1 MPATKLAKRR
11 LTALAVFGAVLL
23 AQGVYSFAVEPEPY
37 PTVRMPSF
45 GAAPTRA
52 GLFPSRMVQVTVT
65 YQDGSSV
72 SPRVSEIMDGVRFSA
87 ARPTLNYVFK
97 PGKPVD
103 DETRAWLQARAK
115 AVGPGSE
122 PASVEVCWQDAAVN
136 VEDAQVVNA
145 KPCETTVVTF

>member
-11 LTALAVFGAVLL
+11 LSALAVFGALL
-23 AQGVYSFAVEPEPY
+23 LGQGVYSFAVEPEPY

-52 GLFPSRMVQVTVT
+52 GLFASRMAYVKVT
-65 YQDGSSV
+65 YADGSTV
-72 SPRVSEIMDGVRFSA
+72 NPRVSEIMDGVRFSA

-103 DETRAWLQARAK
+103 DDTRLWLAARAK
-115 AVGPGSE
+115 AVGGGSE
-122 PASVEVCWQDAAVN
+122 PTSVEVCWQDAAVD
-136 VEDAQVVNA
+136 VHDARVVNA